1 MRALRA
7 NDPAFQKLPLVA
19 IGPDVDLTALL
30 DNYDDETLDRG
41 AHALLCDLADE
52 ALANNDIAL
61 ARQFLADARRL
72 REAL

>member
-1 MRALRA
+1 MYGSRYDR
-7 NDPAFQKLPLVA
+7 LPLVA

-52 ALANNDIAL
+52 ALADNDIAV
-61 ARQFLADARRL
+61 ARQMLAAAKRL